1 MLELRWRRLH
11 ETTKSITV
19 KVFKPCHYELRV
31 QYPVCVLARIHWP
44 YPCRGEGA
52 ELEWQ
57 QQRDALAKC
66 FGSRAVCT
74 RQKKCWWESSMPEN
88 GDQTWEN
95 TTRPNH
101 NQTRLKMDGSGTRT
115 GTSLSYLGQ
124 SSPSSGVISV
134 SLCTTTLVTD
144 MSGCCSLAS
153 FMAWARAYIRG
164 VQCQEGSPGGDRK

>member
-1 MLELRWRRLH
+1 MSWEYNILSVCLH
-11 ETTKSITV
+11 ASANLFPAGV
-19 KVFKPCHYELRV
+19 
-31 QYPVCVLARIHWP
+31 
-44 YPCRGEGA
+44 GGGS
-52 ELEWQ
+52 ELEW

-66 FGSRAVCT
+66 FRSRAVCT
-74 RQKKCWWESSMPEN
+74 RQEKCRWESSMPKN
-88 GDQTWEN
+88 GDQLERN

-153 FMAWARAYIRG
+153 FMAWARAYIHGG